1 MLRKLKMH
9 RQRYLV
15 SGIDKYVA
23 FAGSKRECKK
33 AIKELHEDVWL
44 IMKYK
49 NLTDELIY
57 DYKYNSAWDEYQ
69 QMNNSSE
76 GV

>member
-1 MLRKLKMH
+1 MLRKLKMYK
-9 RQRYLV
+9 QRYLV
-15 SGIDKYVA
+15 SSTDKYVA

-49 NLTDELIY
+49 NLTEELIY
-57 DYKYNSAWDEYQ
+57 DHTWNSAWDEWQ
-69 QMNNSSE
+69 QI
-76 GV
+76 